1 MISDQS
7 ITNDKIFV
15 NIIIMIV
22 AIIINIIAL
31 TMIITMMITWTF
43 VCSRQPSPLLP
54 GGHKHLSRLLGP
66 ALSCASFRMRILMVM
81 MMVVVL
87 MVLVMMR
94 GR

>member
-66 ALSCASFRMRILMVM
+66 APSCGMLVLM

-94 GR
+94 ARKQL